1 MSAGASARHRPTV
14 SILAGRT
21 MSGSPTAETVVHRP
35 SPAIFRIAALAAS
48 LALCPFAVEAQN
60 VVAKQ
65 PRQLP
70 PPVSQSNSVPAG
82 VDIGTGATS
91 ESKPLGTPV
100 MTGSPTN
107 RATFKAES
115 AAARAAGRPK
125 AAASGASAAKP
136 GPAVSASDVA
146 ARPARPPK
154 P

>member
-1 MSAGASARHRPTV
+1 MNR
-14 SILAGRT
+14 LN
-21 MSGSPTAETVVHRP
+21 
-35 SPAIFRIAALAAS
+35 PAPLRIALLAAL
-48 LALCPFAVEAQN
+48 LALSSVSAQAQT

-70 PPVSQSNSVPAG
+70 PPVSQTNSVPAG

-91 ESKPLGTPV
+91 ESVPLGTPV
-100 MTGSPTN
+100 MTGPPTN

-125 AAASGASAAKP
+125 PAASAASAAKP

-146 ARPARPPK
+146 ASRPARPPR
-154 P
+154 PSPPAR

>member
-1 MSAGASARHRPTV
+1 MNRLYPV
-14 SILAGRT
+14 S
-21 MSGSPTAETVVHRP
+21 S
-35 SPAIFRIAALAAS
+35 RIAALAGL
-48 LALCPFAVEAQN
+48 LALSSAAAQAQTLP
-60 VVAKQ
+60 AKQ

-70 PPVSQSNSVPAG
+70 PPVSQTNSVPAG
-82 VDIGTGATS
+82 VDIGTGSSS
-91 ESKPLGTPV
+91 ESVPLGTPV

-125 AAASGASAAKP
+125 SSASAASIAKS

-146 ARPARPPK
+146 ASRPARPLK